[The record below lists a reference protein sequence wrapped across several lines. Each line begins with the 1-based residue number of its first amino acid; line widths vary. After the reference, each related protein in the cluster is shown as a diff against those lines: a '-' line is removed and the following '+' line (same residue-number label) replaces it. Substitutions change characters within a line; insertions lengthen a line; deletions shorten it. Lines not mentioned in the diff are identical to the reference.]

1 MNSLRMNKKKKR
13 SSGVAL
19 DKFIISCILDHGD
32 LGHQAMHKWKE
43 KLSSVNMRGER
54 GKAMGNPKVP

>member
-1 MNSLRMNKKKKR
+1 M
-13 SSGVAL
+13 AL